1 MKLKT
6 GSQRKFAKSKAGSF
20 TMYKINK
27 IDKPRAKLIKRKEKG
42 KKKKKMKGQKL
53 LTAEMKEDTGPMDIK
68 RKIKNTINN
77 SMYKTLTI

>member
-42 KKKKKMKGQKL
+42 KKKKK
-53 LTAEMKEDTGPMDIK
+53 
-68 RKIKNTINN
+68 RKDKN
-77 SMYKTLTI
+77 Y